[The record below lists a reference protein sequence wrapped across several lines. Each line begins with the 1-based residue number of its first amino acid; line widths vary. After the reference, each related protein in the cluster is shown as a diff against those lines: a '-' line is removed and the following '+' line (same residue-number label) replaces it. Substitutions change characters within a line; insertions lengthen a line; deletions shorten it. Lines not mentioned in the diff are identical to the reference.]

1 VLADLVTR
9 VRYLIRHEQPAAE
22 SFLDRCSI
30 PDDDGLDPDATARA
44 DQMLRDELGAEYYRL
59 MTQGYLDVPS
69 TLYYN
74 TTYRLRLR
82 RPIEV
87 FKRGRRQ
94 PWRLCVTPVE
104 RVPAADEL
112 LMKLVWLRANEEYV
126 LTTANRVR

>member
-1 VLADLVTR
+1 MLAELWGRARGLVR
-9 VRYLIRHEQPAAE
+9 PAEPAVD
-22 SFLDRCSI
+22 SWLDRCSI
-30 PDDDGLDPDATARA
+30 PDDDGLDPEATARA
-44 DQMLRDELGAEYYRL
+44 DQMLRDELGPEYIRL
-59 MTQGYLDVPS
+59 MDQGYLDVAS
-69 TLYYN
+69 TLYRN
-74 TTYRLRLR
+74 TTYRLRMR

-87 FKRGRRQ
+87 FKNGRRQ

>member
-1 VLADLVTR
+1 MLAELWGRARELVRPTP
-9 VRYLIRHEQPAAE
+9 PAAE
-22 SFLDRCSI
+22 SWLDRCSI
-30 PDDDGLDPDATARA
+30 PDDDGLDPEATARA
-44 DQMLRDELGAEYYRL
+44 DQMLKDELGPDYTRL
-59 MTQGYLDVPS
+59 LEQGYLDVPS
-69 TLYYN
+69 TLYRN
-74 TTYRLRLR
+74 TTYRLRMR

-87 FKRGRRQ
+87 FKSGRRQ